1 MANNKKAGGILSRI
15 NKETVAAVLSLL
27 LTASAFAYLLL
38 QPTQTNPSGLNITSN
53 LSCPAATI
61 CSNCPVCQPQTCP
74 SCPACVKTICPDC
87 PACPVCQP
95 QDCSPCPAPLC
106 PINNVTTIIYL
117 PATNAEYKC
126 STTGMPQLLLY
137 QAKYDCYCDL
147 RCKYGLGPGLDLRAD
162 CYSNVGWHIAAC
174 DCLEKVC
181 AGEVYC

>member
-15 NKETVAAVLSLL
+15 SKEDIALVVSILAMF
-27 LTASAFAYLLL
+27 SAFGYILL
-38 QPTQTNPSGLNITSN
+38 QPTQTNSGILNGTLNST
-53 LSCPAATI
+53 CPAAKL
-61 CSNCPVCQPQTCP
+61 CPNCPVCQPQTCP
-74 SCPACVKTICPDC
+74 SCPTCQAQSCPSC
-87 PACPVCQP
+87 PACSVCQP
-95 QDCSPCPAPLC
+95 QNCSPCPAPVC
-106 PINNVTTIIYL
+106 PITNVTTIVYL

-126 STTGMPQLLLY
+126 STTGMPQQLLY